1 MLPNAARCFGSH
13 LNVEMAL
20 QGENNSLPIFYHFY
34 HSVQKLREKL
44 SLMCEKDNTKRHDIS
59 SSYYA
64 NL

>member
-1 MLPNAARCFGSH
+1 
-13 LNVEMAL
+13 MAL

-34 HSVQKLREKL
+34 HSVQQLRKKL
-44 SLMCEKDNTKRHDIS
+44 SLMRKKDNTDRHDIS